1 MLKRVRQKRRSPRGG
16 LEQKGKEGEGD
27 GCICMAS
34 VVYLFIVLRNFRNAT
49 FDERFLLNL
58 DRNLSEA
65 VSSVSFSSSNSH
77 PWSCASLMLARLSSS

>member
-1 MLKRVRQKRRSPRGG
+1 M
-16 LEQKGKEGEGD
+16 